1 VIESYTAIN
10 ANQKGG
16 SMTASTSTKANP
28 QYSLVQILG
37 IWIAA
42 ALPMAIL
49 TWVVYPALVPD
60 FSSDLIRAG
69 TIITVL
75 MMVGLM
81 WQFVLAMI
89 IIYREEGDLRWAT
102 IARRGRLNMPRNPK
116 TGESQKRLLLWCIPL
131 VILAVALMF
140 FVLPMLNN
148 LWVAGLPF
156 LAQPPS
162 LNLDSVLG
170 SPEVQAQLV
179 GAWGFAGLFLI
190 MSVFTYIGEEFLFRG
205 VLLPK
210 MNGRFGKWDWVANG
224 VLFGAYHW
232 HQPWMIP
239 GGIITGTFMFALPAK
254 RFHSTWM
261 SIIVH
266 SWQTV
271 FFMFLILGIVLGLA

>member
-1 VIESYTAIN
+1 MSNRIAPQSE
-10 ANQKGG
+10 
-16 SMTASTSTKANP
+16 P
-28 QYSLVQILG
+28 QYSLVKILG
-37 IWIAA
+37 IWVAA

-49 TWVVYPALVPD
+49 TWVVYSALVPD
-60 FSSDLIRAG
+60 FSSDLKRAG

-102 IARRGRLNMPRNPK
+102 IARRGRLNMPRNLK

-131 VILAVALMF
+131 VIVSVVLMF
-140 FVLPMLNN
+140 FVLHILNSW
-148 LWVAGLPF
+148 WVAGLPF

-162 LNLDSVLG
+162 LNFDSLLG

-190 MSVFTYIGEEFLFRG
+190 MSVFTYMGEEFLFRG

-254 RFHSTWM
+254 LFHSTWM

-266 SWQTV
+266 SWQSF

>member
-1 VIESYTAIN
+1 MTNQSTTEVES
-10 ANQKGG
+10 
-16 SMTASTSTKANP
+16 
-28 QYSLVQILG
+28 QYSLAKILG
-37 IWIAA
+37 IWVMAA
-42 ALPMAIL
+42 APMAIL
-49 TWVVYPALVPD
+49 TWVVYPVLVPD
-60 FSSDLIRAG
+60 FSSDLKGAG
-69 TIITVL
+69 TTITAL

-102 IARRGRLNMPRNPK
+102 IARRGKLNTPRNPS
-116 TGESQKRLLLWCIPL
+116 TGESQKRLLLWSIPL
-131 VILAVALMF
+131 IILAVALMF
-140 FVLPMLNN
+140 FVLPILNR
-148 LWVAGLPF
+148 LWIAGLPF

-179 GAWGFAGLFLI
+179 GAWWFAGLFLI
-190 MSVFTYIGEEFLFRG
+190 MSTFTYMGEEFLFRG

-210 MNGRFGKWDWVANG
+210 MNGRFGKWDWVVNG

-239 GGIITGTFMFALPAK
+239 GGIITGTFMFSFPAK
-254 RFHSTWM
+254 LFRSTWM

-266 SWQTV
+266 SWQTF